1 MRLLSQILFI
11 LRLEAGPFLR
21 IPKLLAATLLVAC
34 IPALYAFIYLS
45 SVWDPAARI
54 DTLPVGLVNLD
65 TGVEYR
71 GQVFNAGWEVAS
83 TLRKKHTFGFQ
94 DFDDEA
100 AAREQVR
107 MGALAFAL
115 VIPRDFSSNA
125 IPGHEAGAGKLTVV
139 TSEGNNFESA
149 LLARNFARELG
160 HDVNESLNERRW
172 KLVLLSAAGS
182 QRSVDRLRDGISQL
196 RSGAHELGKGML
208 PLVNGARQT
217 AAGAQRLNT
226 GVDQLN
232 NGLRQLGSGLR
243 SMDAKRPRNSE
254 LDRLK
259 AGAEQ
264 LAAGHAELGKG
275 MTELQAG
282 SQSMRGSVTSFRDQ
296 ARDSLLVPAK
306 VGDNLDLLLEG
317 VTQLDTGLHSAS
329 EAQARL
335 AAGADSLSSGVGA
348 LTTGVRAINQ
358 GLRSM
363 VQKLPDDSLLDDM
376 DRGTD
381 TLVSA
386 SAALAEG
393 TQAARQ
399 GSDRLGAGLDLLW
412 DSLPDAVDQPDGS
425 AQGLANSVSPVVEIE
440 APVPNSGSGFA
451 PNIIP
456 AALWLGAG
464 VAAFLIHVRVLP
476 RAAQP
481 FSSPAKL
488 LGKMGFPLAVVLL
501 QAALV
506 YATVVWGLR
515 MRIAEPALFT
525 LTLLLSSVTFLAIVL
540 ALTRLLGDAGK
551 AASMI
556 FLAVQLSS
564 SGGILPVELSGTLFS
579 EISPWLPLTWVV
591 RAMKISMFGAYGGEW
606 QHPMVII
613 SCTCLIGL
621 MSACWLGRWR
631 YVRPSAL
638 RPAVDF

>member
-1 MRLLSQILFI
+1 MNLLSQILFI
-11 LRLEAGPFLR
+11 LRLEARPFFSL
-21 IPKLLAATLLVAC
+21 PKLFIATLLVAC
-34 IPALYAFIYLS
+34 IPALYCYIYLS
-45 SVWDPAARI
+45 SLWDPASRI
-54 DTLPVGLVNLD
+54 HNLPVGLVNLD
-65 TGVEYR
+65 SGVEYR

-83 TLRKKHTFGFQ
+83 TLRKKNTFGFQ
-94 DFDDEA
+94 DFADEA
-100 AAREQVR
+100 EARAQVR
-107 MGALAFAL
+107 SGALAFAL

-125 IPGHEAGAGKLTVV
+125 IPGQEAGAGKLTVV

-172 KLVLLSAAGS
+172 RLVLLNAAGS
-182 QRSVDRLRDGISQL
+182 QRSVDRLRDGVGQL
-196 RSGAHELGKGML
+196 RSGAHELSKGML
-208 PLVNGARQT
+208 PLANGARQT
-217 AAGAQRLNT
+217 AAGAQRING

-232 NGLRQLGSGLR
+232 NGLRQLGAGLR
-243 SMDAKRPRNSE
+243 SMDAKQPRTSD

-259 AGAEQ
+259 VGAEQ
-264 LAAGHAELGKG
+264 LAGGHAELSKG
-275 MTELQAG
+275 MGELQAG
-282 SQSMRGSVTSFRDQ
+282 SQSMRANVLSFRDQ

-306 VGDNLDLLLEG
+306 VADNLDLLLEG
-317 VTQLDTGLHSAS
+317 VTQLDTGLHSAT
-329 EAQARL
+329 EAQGKL
-335 AAGADSLSSGVGA
+335 AVGA
-348 LTTGVRAINQ
+348 ESINTSVAALSTGMRALHQ

-381 TLVSA
+381 TLMA
-386 SAALAEG
+386 GSAAVAEG
-393 TQAARQ
+393 TQSARL
-399 GSDRLGAGLDLLW
+399 GTDRLSAGLDLLW
-412 DSLPDAVDQPDGS
+412 DSLPAAQDKPDGS
-425 AQGLANSVSPVVEIE
+425 AQGLANSVSPVVDVQ

-476 RAAQP
+476 RAAHA

-488 LGKMGFPLAVVLL
+488 LGKMAFPLGVVLL

-506 YATVVWGLR
+506 YATVVWGLH
-515 MRIAEPALFT
+515 MQIARPALFT
-525 LTLLLSSVTFLAIVL
+525 LTLLLSSLTFLAIVL

-579 EISPWLPLTWVV
+579 AISPWLPLTWVV
-591 RAMKISMFGAYGGEW
+591 RAMKISMFDAYGGDWE
-606 QHPMVII
+606 HPLVVI